1 MCGIDTTTEVTI
13 VEQIFFIWGNNKV
26 EEMSLCINLN

>member
-1 MCGIDTTTEVTI
+1 MKKKNIFEVII

>member
-1 MCGIDTTTEVTI
+1 MKKKNIFEVTI